1 MIGQKRQADDTTEN
15 AAHAG
20 AVLACTGLNL
30 GYGSLPAVTG
40 LDLAVRPGQI
50 VTVLGAN
57 GAGKTTTLLG
67 LAGAIRPFSGQ
78 VWLSGRQ
85 VSGPLHQRA
94 KQGLALVPEERSVI
108 YGLSVRDNLAIGRGG
123 IEPALELFPE
133 LKPLLKQ
140 RAGLLSG
147 GEQQI
152 LTLARAL
159 AAQPRVLL
167 ADELSLGLAP
177 KIVDRLLQALREAA
191 DGGVAMIIVEQQIR
205 RILAYADYA
214 YVMRRGSVV
223 MEGSAAEIRDRID
236 EVEAQYL
243 STADDPVAR
252 NVQQPDAGR
261 KDRNQFMTNSNPT
274 RAN

>member
-1 MIGQKRQADDTTEN
+1 MIGHER
-15 AAHAG
+15 AAKDSSQDAGPEG
-20 AVLACTGLNL
+20 AVLACMGLSL
-30 GYGSLPAVTG
+30 GYGSLPAVNE
-40 LDLAVRPGQI
+40 LDLFVRPGEI

-67 LAGAIRPFSGQ
+67 LSGALRPMSGQ
-78 VWLSGRQ
+78 VWLSGSP
-85 VSGPLHQRA
+85 VSGPLYQRA
-94 KQGLALVPEERSVI
+94 RQGLALVPEQRSVI

-123 IEPALELFPE
+123 VEPALELFPE

-177 KIVDRLLQALREAA
+177 KIVDRLLEALRQAA
-191 DGGVAMIIVEQQIR
+191 DGGVAMVIVEQQIR
-205 RILAYADYA
+205 RILSYADRA

-223 MEGSAAEIRDRID
+223 MEGTAVDIRGRID

-243 STADDPVAR
+243 STTD
-252 NVQQPDAGR
+252 G
-261 KDRNQFMTNSNPT
+261 PT
-274 RAN
+274 VGTG